1 MTDIRAVLFDL
12 GNVLV
17 DVDVN
22 MFWRSLG
29 FDGPEAIAPYA
40 DALRAWAMR
49 YEAGE
54 FATIEFVDGLG
65 TILEGRFT
73 SEELVEAFDQIIR
86 EPIDGM
92 ASIVSQVAAQRRT
105 ALVSNTNELHHH
117 GSIRRVPALRHL
129 HRQYVSYQLKVMKPG
144 RKFYEAIIR
153 DQQLRPEQMIFIDD
167 LEENVKGAVDAGM
180 RGIRFVDV
188 VSLEKELRAL
198 KIL

>member
-1 MTDIRAVLFDL
+1 MTDVRAVLFDL

-29 FDGPEAIAPYA
+29 FDGPDAIAPYA

-49 YEAGE
+49 YEAGA

-65 TILEGRFT
+65 KILEDRFT
-73 SEELVEAFDQIIR
+73 SEELVEAFDRIIR

-92 ASIVSQVAAQRRT
+92 AAIVEQVAARRTT

-144 RKFYEAIIR
+144 RNFYEAIIR
-153 DQQLRPEQMIFIDD
+153 DQQLPPEQMIFIDD